1 MKEVYR
7 KRKKQQAQRTLETIA
22 EDEEEDKKS
31 EGGHK
36 ELRANGKKSK
46 VVGAPTVKSVKQSV
60 SKLTSLE
67 KMLEKIRK
75 YGILVDVKKHYN
87 NFGEDEQKKIKD
99 TIVWFMNKYN
109 KALIELQ
116 GLILDS
122 LYNKLEARWKTA
134 IKQDK

>member
-22 EDEEEDKKS
+22 EDEEEDRES

-36 ELRANGKKSK
+36 ELRASGKKSK
-46 VVGAPTVKSVKQSV
+46 VVGAPTRKFVKQPV

-67 KMLEKIRK
+67 KMLDKIRK

-87 NFGEDEQKKIKD
+87 NFCEDEQKQIED
-99 TIVWFMNKYN
+99 IVV
-109 KALIELQ
+109 
-116 GLILDS
+116 
-122 LYNKLEARWKTA
+122 
-134 IKQDK
+134 